1 MPKIILI
8 EPFDLNFTVEQSA
21 QIKLNKVSMVLSI
34 YFLIFTHKDERFVI
48 YGNSFQFQRIL
59 KITKI
64 LMNTKEDPEVGTFL
78 EGGYSE
84 ESDTD
89 SNILLED
96 NLLNSLD
103 YWLERL
109 FDGRTQKYYIN
120 YWPDFT
126 TK

>member
-1 MPKIILI
+1 
-8 EPFDLNFTVEQSA
+8 
-21 QIKLNKVSMVLSI
+21 
-34 YFLIFTHKDERFVI
+34 
-48 YGNSFQFQRIL
+48 
-59 KITKI
+59 
-64 LMNTKEDPEVGTFL
+64 MNTKEDPEVGTFL